1 MIRQDDEEV
10 AAVVLPGGAMPVGDP
25 HSYRKRPAVGSLL
38 SVGERAFPRALA
50 LVQRALKDRRGR
62 AFGAEL
68 RAS

>member
-1 MIRQDDEEV
+1 MILQDDEKV

-50 LVQRALKDRRGR
+50 LV
-62 AFGAEL
+62 
-68 RAS
+68 